1 MANSPVIS
9 KQAEPASINKL
20 VIFSN
25 KDNGKTS
32 SDIANGIS
40 QFQYYE
46 SIMQD
51 CIRATV
57 IFSDTGNAVNGKT
70 VFEGLPLVG
79 TERVELELVDNNDQ
93 KLKLTLYVNKATP
106 LSDSSTKGL
115 FSLDLVSKEFIL
127 NEKSRLN
134 KRFDGRISDHV
145 RSALTSGGRNGLETK
160 KKINIEETSNNY
172 NFFGNNKKPYYT
184 INWLSKMAVSAQ
196 NQKSGESAGYF
207 FFETSEGFN
216 FKSIDGLLA
225 QKQKKSVMYNDSPD
239 RQKVPAGYDMK
250 ALEFERDNRVNVQ
263 RKFEM
268 GAFSTRI
275 VTFDPFSCVYNVDTL
290 TAEEKKKSLKLA
302 GKDLPKFNEEFDS
315 PDQKKEFSRTTYYLL
330 DTGTLPSGS
339 SSQQIE
345 KSAEQNAQIKKTI
358 NQSIMRYNQLY
369 SSSVTITTAADL
381 SLHAGDAIY
390 VDSPDLSRDT
400 KNDTVDKQTGGIYII
415 SDMCHHYTATG
426 TFTQLKL
433 VRDSSGRKG
442 NHTKRN

>member
-57 IFSDTGNAVNGKT
+57 IFGDTGNAVNGKT

-160 KKINIEETSNNY
+160 KKINIEETS
-172 NFFGNNKKPYYT
+172 
-184 INWLSKMAVSAQ
+184 LV
-196 NQKSGESAGYF
+196 
-207 FFETSEGFN
+207 
-216 FKSIDGLLA
+216 
-225 QKQKKSVMYNDSPD
+225 
-239 RQKVPAGYDMK
+239 
-250 ALEFERDNRVNVQ
+250 
-263 RKFEM
+263 
-268 GAFSTRI
+268 
-275 VTFDPFSCVYNVDTL
+275 
-290 TAEEKKKSLKLA
+290 
-302 GKDLPKFNEEFDS
+302 
-315 PDQKKEFSRTTYYLL
+315 
-330 DTGTLPSGS
+330 
-339 SSQQIE
+339 
-345 KSAEQNAQIKKTI
+345 
-358 NQSIMRYNQLY
+358 
-369 SSSVTITTAADL
+369 
-381 SLHAGDAIY
+381 
-390 VDSPDLSRDT
+390 
-400 KNDTVDKQTGGIYII
+400 II
-415 SDMCHHYTATG
+415 
-426 TFTQLKL
+426 
-433 VRDSSGRKG
+433 R
-442 NHTKRN
+442 NHTIQLIGYLKWPCRHRIRRAERVPDIFSLRLLRDLILNLLMDY

>member
-160 KKINIEETSNNY
+160 KKINIEEVY
-172 NFFGNNKKPYYT
+172 AKF
-184 INWLSKMAVSAQ
+184 SKM
-196 NQKSGESAGYF
+196 GE
-207 FFETSEGFN
+207 
-216 FKSIDGLLA
+216 L
-225 QKQKKSVMYNDSPD
+225 Q
-239 RQKVPAGYDMK
+239 
-250 ALEFERDNRVNVQ
+250 
-263 RKFEM
+263 
-268 GAFSTRI
+268 
-275 VTFDPFSCVYNVDTL
+275 
-290 TAEEKKKSLKLA
+290 
-302 GKDLPKFNEEFDS
+302 
-315 PDQKKEFSRTTYYLL
+315 
-330 DTGTLPSGS
+330 
-339 SSQQIE
+339 
-345 KSAEQNAQIKKTI
+345 
-358 NQSIMRYNQLY
+358 
-369 SSSVTITTAADL
+369 
-381 SLHAGDAIY
+381 
-390 VDSPDLSRDT
+390 
-400 KNDTVDKQTGGIYII
+400 
-415 SDMCHHYTATG
+415 
-426 TFTQLKL
+426 
-433 VRDSSGRKG
+433 
-442 NHTKRN
+442 